1 MVKNWATGALIE
13 SLLKMQKWDEEN
25 LRIANIGRKVLSNTW
40 SIVRND
46 VLPQKPKMAIC
57 KKVLLYILL
66 YRSKK
71 WICHEKHKSKLSA
84 IEMDCAS

>member
-1 MVKNWATGALIE
+1 MVKCWAAGALIE
-13 SLLKMQKWDEEN
+13 SLFKMQKWDEEN
-25 LRIANIGRKVLSNTW
+25 LIANAGRKVLSNTW
-40 SIVRND
+40 SIVRNNF
-46 VLPQKPKMAIC
+46 LPQEPKMAMY
-57 KKVLLYILL
+57 KEVLLYILL